1 MTRDERDHSIVAAIV
16 SMAHNL
22 SLRVTA
28 EGVET
33 SAQADLLASL
43 GCDDA
48 QGFLF
53 APPLPEADLENRL
66 LAVYGTAPL

>member
-1 MTRDERDHSIVAAIV
+1 MTRDERDRSIVAAIV

-33 SAQADLLASL
+33 ADQAVLLTSL
-43 GCDDA
+43 GCDDM

-53 APPLPEADLENRL
+53 APPLPDELLTERL
-66 LAVYGTAPL
+66 LAVSGTAGG